1 MRYGVH
7 VNLLEMSHLRYYL
20 GDDIVQAETPCLR
33 QLMDQYEGTQSS
45 VIGVQTVP
53 ENETHRY
60 GIIDPIEQNDRRYQ
74 VSQLCRKT
82 STRNSTIK
90 FSDYGALR
98 INTRN
103 FYVP

>member
-1 MRYGVH
+1 M
-7 VNLLEMSHLRYYL
+7 

-60 GIIDPIEQNDRRYQ
+60 GIIDPVE
-74 VSQLCRKT
+74 K
-82 STRNSTIK
+82 
-90 FSDYGALR
+90 
-98 INTRN
+98 
-103 FYVP
+103 